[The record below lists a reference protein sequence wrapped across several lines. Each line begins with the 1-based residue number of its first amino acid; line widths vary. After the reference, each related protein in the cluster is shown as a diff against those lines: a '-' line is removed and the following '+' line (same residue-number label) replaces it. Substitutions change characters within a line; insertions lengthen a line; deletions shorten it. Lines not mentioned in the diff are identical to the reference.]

1 MGKLTEVEVVL
12 QTVSQEQD
20 ATNSVG
26 KSYGKGSQ
34 QTSHAMAGH
43 FGQLTGSRG
52 VLAAEVAGLVTSQ
65 KAGRLG
71 LGSRTTGEAGVEVHH
86 TFHTGSILSGTDR
99 LFPYVSNVLW
109 Q

>member
-20 ATNSVG
+20 ATDSVG
-26 KSYGKGSQ
+26 KGYGKGSQ
-34 QTSHAMAGH
+34 QTLHAVAGH
-43 FGQLTGSRG
+43 FGQLTRSRSI
-52 VLAAEVAGLVTSQ
+52 LAAEVAGLVTSQ

-71 LGSRTTGEAGVEVHH
+71 LGSSTTGEAGVEVHH
-86 TFHTGSILSGTDR
+86 TLHTGSILSGTDR
-99 LFPYVSNVLW
+99 LFPNVSNVLW